1 MVERVISRYFVSI
14 LPGGKLPEEIVC
26 HLDVTDL
33 HMHYDKRAVGAPA
46 HI

>member
-1 MVERVISRYFVSI
+1 LSRSCLVAS
-14 LPGGKLPEEIVC
+14 LPEEIVSR
-26 HLDVTDL
+26 LDVTDL